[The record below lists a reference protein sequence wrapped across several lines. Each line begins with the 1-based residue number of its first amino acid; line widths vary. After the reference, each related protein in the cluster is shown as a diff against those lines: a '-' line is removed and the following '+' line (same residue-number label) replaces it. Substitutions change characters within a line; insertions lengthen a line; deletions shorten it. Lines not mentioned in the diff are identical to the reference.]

1 MAQDI
6 RELMKGHRPEKSRLS
21 EGHEARFEARLK
33 EAFPPQKKK
42 TNGFF
47 WLKIAASVV
56 VVMTLGYLAFTFQ
69 GGETVEPEI
78 VEVQPQDDL
87 QNNITLGDLS
97 PDLKKVEEFYTN
109 GINLQLASLEVNDDN
124 RELIDSYLSRLAEL
138 DTEYQRLNNELNE
151 VGPSEA
157 TITALIDNLQL
168 RLELLF
174 KLKNKLNE
182 LKELNN
188 EQFENMEA

>member
-6 RELMKGHRPEKSRLS
+6 RELMKGHRPDKSRLS

-33 EAFPPQKKK
+33 EAFPPEKKS
-42 TNGFF
+42 NGFF

-56 VVMTLGYLAFTFQ
+56 VVMTLGYFAFTYES
-69 GGETVEPEI
+69 GETIDPEI
-78 VEVQPQDDL
+78 VEVQPQEDL

-138 DTEYQRLNNELNE
+138 DAEYKRLNDELNE

-182 LKELNN
+182 LKDLNN
-188 EQFENMEA
+188 EQFKNMEA